1 MTKTLEKFFED
12 LGFRESGGDYKVV
25 NNIGFL
31 GKYQMGEMA
40 LVDAGYYK
48 SKANIKDYNN
58 DCSKCFTIYTK
69 CLQYY

>member
-1 MTKTLEKFFED
+1 MSHELD
-12 LGFRESGGDYKVV
+12 LYYEAIGKRESGGDYKGV

-31 GKYQMGEMA
+31 GKYQMGEAA
-40 LVDAGYYK
+40 LVDAGYYSRK
-48 SKANIKDYNN
+48 PSGNYNN

>member
-12 LGFRESGGDYKVV
+12 LGFRESCGDYKVV

-31 GKYQMGEMA
+31 GKYQMGESA
-40 LVDAGYYK
+40 LVDACYYNRK
-48 SKANIKDYNN
+48 PSGNYNN
-58 DCSKCFTIYTK
+58 DWSKCFTIYTK